1 MTEELNNQNTGTE
14 TQGQEQNETKDQNT
28 ITMTKDELDALI
40 QRTSD
45 SRVSQALK
53 TQERKL
59 KEAEKLARMSET
71 EKYEYELQQ
80 REKAIEEKEKQLTLA
95 ENKNTVAKILNEKG
109 LSLSLVDFCVDE
121 DADVMNKN
129 IQTLEKAFKASVK
142 AEVEKRLGKGGQP
155 ENHNADNKTLTKEDF
170 KKMSLAQMQELH
182 DTDPELY
189 DLLKK

>member
-1 MTEELNNQNTGTE
+1 MAEELNNQNTETE
-14 TQGQEQNETKDQNT
+14 TQGQKENETKTYTQEEVDKLLQSEG
-28 ITMTKDELDALI
+28 D
-40 QRTSD
+40 R
-45 SRVSQALK
+45 RVSEALK
-53 TQERKL
+53 KQEKKL

-155 ENHNADNKTLTKEDF
+155 ENHNADNKTLTKDDF